1 MQIIC
6 VSADGDTCLSFRATA
21 AAASPSFP
29 RCRWRLRRAATA
41 RHGVVAPDLSCQH
54 LSTRVLG
61 WHGNEFLECL
71 LDLVQQAVRPRFSIW
86 ISCRCRDSG
95 GAEEVE
101 KHARES
107 ARSCCGQHSIASR
120 QLQVCIRYSGL
131 LKNCIGSDRCTAC
144 WSESWGSTWWLLL
157 TKP

>member
-1 MQIIC
+1 MPPVPYPQFDSTPERLSC
-6 VSADGDTCLSFRATA
+6 TTVQKQASRRQYVSSRA
-21 AAASPSFP
+21 AAAAGSPSFP
-29 RCRWRLRRAATA
+29 RRRWRLRRAATA

-101 KHARES
+101 KHAES
-107 ARSCCGQHSIASR
+107 LPGVVAVSDSTF
-120 QLQVCIRYSGL
+120 VRYYIFL
-131 LKNCIGSDRCTAC
+131 L
-144 WSESWGSTWWLLL
+144 
-157 TKP
+157 